1 MPKRKLENDKE
12 EESIETGNVDQGDFS
27 DGDSDEDKDGNEEK
41 MEKKSDEED
50 SDSGIVKNFLT
61 YLFNQTFFD

>member
-1 MPKRKLENDKE
+1 MPKRKLENDQE

-41 MEKKSDEED
+41 MEKK
-50 SDSGIVKNFLT
+50 K
-61 YLFNQTFFD
+61 